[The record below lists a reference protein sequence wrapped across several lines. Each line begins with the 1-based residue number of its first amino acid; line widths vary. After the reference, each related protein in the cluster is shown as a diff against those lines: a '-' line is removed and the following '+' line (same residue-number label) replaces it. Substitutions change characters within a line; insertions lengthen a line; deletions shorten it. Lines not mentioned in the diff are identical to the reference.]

1 MQDIKSNPN
10 SRRMIVSAWN
20 PEYVEEMALPPCH
33 CLFQFYVA
41 NNKLSC
47 QLYQRSADIFLGV
60 PFNIASYSLLTEMIA
75 KSCGLEAS
83 EFIIT
88 LGDAH
93 LYDNHKEQANL
104 QIKRELKNLPI
115 LKINKKDNIENYIYD
130 DFEIIDYNPHPI
142 FLEKLQFNNV
152 KNYISAIV
160 ASAKNRVIGDG
171 EQLFGR
177 YLKTLKD

>member
-1 MQDIKSNPN
+1 
-10 SRRMIVSAWN
+10 
-20 PEYVEEMALPPCH
+20 
-33 CLFQFYVA
+33 
-41 NNKLSC
+41 
-47 QLYQRSADIFLGV
+47 
-60 PFNIASYSLLTEMIA
+60 MIA

-130 DFEIIDYNPHPI
+130 DFEIINYNPHPH
-142 FLEKLQFNNV
+142 
-152 KNYISAIV
+152 ISGKV
-160 ASAKNRVIGDG
+160 AV
-171 EQLFGR
+171 
-177 YLKTLKD
+177 